1 MDMVVAGYGEAAW
14 ASILDSA
21 GLDDSVL
28 IGAQPYPD
36 EITFRLISAVAAK
49 AGLTVDETLR
59 SFGQYWIKAAD
70 AGPYANVMNILGRS
84 LLESLENLDRMH
96 ASIQIAM
103 PEARLPYFAVLEH
116 DESRIKIAYHSTRQ
130 GLESF
135 VTGLFEGLLNRFD
148 KTGNVIFSGTKED
161 FSLFEIS
168 LSSYRS

>member
-1 MDMVVAGYGEAAW
+1 MDMVVEGYGQAAW

-70 AGPYANVMNILGRS
+70 AGPYANVMNILGGS